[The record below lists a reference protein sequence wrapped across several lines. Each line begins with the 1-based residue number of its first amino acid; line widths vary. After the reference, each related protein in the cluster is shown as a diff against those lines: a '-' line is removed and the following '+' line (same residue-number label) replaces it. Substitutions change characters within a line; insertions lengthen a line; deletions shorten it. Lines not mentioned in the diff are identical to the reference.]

1 MRVDTARLISTLG
14 FRPTGDIGG
23 YTFYSRGAKRTVFFA
38 KAPPTKPASYLQRA
52 NRYRM
57 AAIAAAWRNA
67 PEQVRNA
74 WRQLAKRTRLKI
86 TPYDLF
92 QHHYTRPQDLVIP
105 TLLRQA
111 RMTMADLEPQQ

>member
-38 KAPPTKPASYLQRA
+38 KAPPRKPASYLQRA

-57 AAIAAAWRNA
+57 AAIARSWSNAPPAVRAAWD
-67 PEQVRNA
+67 
-74 WRQLAKRTRLKI
+74 QLARRTRLKI
-86 TPYDLF
+86 TAYDLF
-92 QHHYTRPQDLVIP
+92 QHHYTRPQDLVLP

-111 RMTMADLEPQQ
+111 RMTMAQLEPQQ